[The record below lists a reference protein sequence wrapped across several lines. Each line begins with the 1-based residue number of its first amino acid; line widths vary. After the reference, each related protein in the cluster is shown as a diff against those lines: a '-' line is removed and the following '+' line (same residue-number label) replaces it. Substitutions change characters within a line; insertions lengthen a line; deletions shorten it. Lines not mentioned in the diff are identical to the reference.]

1 MTEQEKDTDLWLK
14 NFYDGKC
21 SLADLIFFTLQ
32 SGAPANQQIFDLY
45 ARALSKYD
53 AGGDIEELLGLIRVK
68 PKTQEK
74 FKKESNVIHAVK
86 DSKKPKND
94 PLNYDGTAFHEAGEI
109 VCLAPSTVYDIY
121 KKRRKK

>member
-1 MTEQEKDTDLWLK
+1 MSEQEKERDLWLK
-14 NFYDGKC
+14 RFYEGKC
-21 SLADLIFFTLQ
+21 SLADLIFYTLQ

-53 AGGDIEELLGLIRVK
+53 AGGDIEELLGLVRVA
-68 PKTQEK
+68 PKIQGR
-74 FKKESNVIHAVK
+74 FRKESNVTHAVK

-94 PLNYDGTAFHEAGEI
+94 PLNYDDTAFHEAGEI
-109 VCLAPSTVYDIY
+109 VHLAPSTVYDIY

>member
-1 MTEQEKDTDLWLK
+1 M
-14 NFYDGKC
+14 
-21 SLADLIFFTLQ
+21 
-32 SGAPANQQIFDLY
+32 
-45 ARALSKYD
+45 SKYD

-121 KKRRKK
+121 KKRRDISLGGVFSSESHPITHAVSMFSIHVAY